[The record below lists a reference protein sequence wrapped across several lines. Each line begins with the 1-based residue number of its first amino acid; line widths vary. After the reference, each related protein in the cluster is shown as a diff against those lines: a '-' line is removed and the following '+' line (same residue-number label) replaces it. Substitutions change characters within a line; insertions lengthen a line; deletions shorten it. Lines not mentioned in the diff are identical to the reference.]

1 MIGTICCRLAVLV
14 KVLMSLAIFL
24 SYALQFYVPVELLL
38 PYMKTRYSLP
48 PSSLFHVTGTVQRN
62 LKVLTVARFSF
73 VLQQGIV
80 YTFD

>member
-1 MIGTICCRLAVLV
+1 MCCRLAVLV

-48 PSSLFHVTGTVQRN
+48 HSSSSTPWT
-62 LKVLTVARFSF
+62 K
-73 VLQQGIV
+73 
-80 YTFD
+80 

>member
-1 MIGTICCRLAVLV
+1 MTRLCCRLAVLV

-48 PSSLFHVTGTVQRN
+48 SAPPSSLFHVTGTV
-62 LKVLTVARFSF
+62 
-73 VLQQGIV
+73 
-80 YTFD
+80 